1 MIFDQMEFHNVVEL
15 EQRPGMPG
23 YLMHRFPR
31 EVREAVNQDVAD
43 LCRSVEL
50 RFYIEERCAIRG
62 AVYLMARSCD
72 GEAVVFYGDYQQSQ
86 IIPLPKGVVTPVEID
101 LPEAIR
107 ELPARRFP
115 NRVCRIFINSRTP
128 VSYIG
133 HEWLRIR
140 PPRAEEKP
148 EKLLV
153 AHGSSITH
161 GGLARSNCNCYVQLA
176 ARRLGMDVL
185 NLGMSGSCFAEPE
198 MIDFVAKAGGDAVFL
213 ELGANMLSSVPV
225 EEYERRVINAL
236 ERVARGH
243 AGVPVLATALYPS
256 RYVGEA
262 YRAYE
267 KALSGA
273 VARLALPNLF
283 YEEAWELL
291 PDFTGLSTDGLHPS
305 DWGHMLIGENLAA
318 RIQAR
323 LDGEV

>member
-1 MIFDQMEFHNVVEL
+1 
-15 EQRPGMPG
+15 
-23 YLMHRFPR
+23 
-31 EVREAVNQDVAD
+31 
-43 LCRSVEL
+43 
-50 RFYIEERCAIRG
+50 
-62 AVYLMARSCD
+62 
-72 GEAVVFYGDYQQSQ
+72 
-86 IIPLPKGVVTPVEID
+86 
-101 LPEAIR
+101 
-107 ELPARRFP
+107 
-115 NRVCRIFINSRTP
+115 
-128 VSYIG
+128 
-133 HEWLRIR
+133 
-140 PPRAEEKP
+140 
-148 EKLLV
+148 
-153 AHGSSITH
+153 
-161 GGLARSNCNCYVQLA
+161 
-176 ARRLGMDVL
+176 MDVL

-225 EEYERRVINAL
+225 EEYERRVTNAL

-291 PDFTGLSTDGLHPS
+291 PDFTGLTTDGLHPS

-323 LDGEV
+323 LEGKV